1 MLKKEKDVKSKATK
15 PYDMDAMLAIKE
27 NIKKASLA
35 LTLKE
40 RDYLLEKK
48 WGEFTDVPMNPETE
62 RIEQN
67 FLHFPAGTQRLD
79 IWRWFDE
86 RHSKGVR
93 YLLYG
98 DEPNSLLE
106 FIKSEVPF
114 RLNEILQFP
123 EGSLTENIVQ
133 ACIKALC
140 DNTDALFDYDGIDRI
155 LEDTCNGFGLYRE
168 D

>member
-1 MLKKEKDVKSKATK
+1 MLKHEEV
-15 PYDMDAMLAIKE
+15 E
-27 NIKKASLA
+27 NASLS

-40 RDYLLEKK
+40 RDVLLENK
-48 WGEFTDVPMNPETE
+48 WDEFTDVPMNPETE
-62 RIEQN
+62 RIEQK
-67 FLHFPAGTQRLD
+67 FLHFPAGTRRFE

-98 DEPNSLLE
+98 DESNNLLKA
-106 FIKSEVPF
+106 IKDEVPF

-123 EGSLTENIVQ
+123 EDRLTENIVQ
-133 ACIKALC
+133 ACIKALY
-140 DNTDALFDYDGIDRI
+140 DNTDVLFDYDGIDRI

>member
-1 MLKKEKDVKSKATK
+1 MLKNEEV
-15 PYDMDAMLAIKE
+15 E
-27 NIKKASLA
+27 NASLS

-40 RDYLLEKK
+40 RDVLLEKK
-48 WGEFTDVPMNPETE
+48 WDEFTDVPMNPETE
-62 RIEQN
+62 RIEQD
-67 FLHFPAGTQRLD
+67 FLHFPVGTQRID
-79 IWRWFDE
+79 IWRWFNE
-86 RHSKGVR
+86 RHSKGVC

-98 DEPNSLLE
+98 DELNSLLE
-106 FIKSEVPF
+106 FIKSEVSF

-140 DNTDALFDYDGIDRI
+140 DNTDSLFDYDGIDRI

-168 D
+168 G